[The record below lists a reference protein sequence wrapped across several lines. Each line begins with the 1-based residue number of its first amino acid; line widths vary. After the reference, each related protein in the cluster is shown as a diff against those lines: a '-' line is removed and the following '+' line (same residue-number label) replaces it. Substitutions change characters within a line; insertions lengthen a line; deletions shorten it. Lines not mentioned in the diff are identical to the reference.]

1 MLLPALLGC
10 AELPPDY
17 LLLRISDDLDGLSVR
32 AICEGSDGSDRTYG
46 GDWTLELEP
55 PDGVSRCG
63 GVWNDVQP
71 EADLRLSAPPL
82 GDVRIPWPFAEFGFG
97 PEQGPIS
104 YGDELRIIL
113 PEPWTPEHT
122 TMQSGAQRSVWL
134 SLGAT
139 IGPPCYGALVPE
151 DDSTL
156 VTVADG
162 EGMEEDSCVFGT
174 TLLGPVELDHCP
186 VERCEAQA
194 WTTRARTYEVAQ

>member
-1 MLLPALLGC
+1 MLLPPLLGC

-46 GDWTLELEP
+46 GDWT
-55 PDGVSRCG
+55 
-63 GVWNDVQP
+63 

-82 GDVRIPWPFAEFGFG
+82 GDVRIRWPFAEFGFE

-151 DDSTL
+151 GGAL
-156 VTVADG
+156 
-162 EGMEEDSCVFGT
+162 
-174 TLLGPVELDHCP
+174 
-186 VERCEAQA
+186 
-194 WTTRARTYEVAQ
+194 